1 LFDSHEKISGSRY
14 TLFRNLR
21 YLIGVPASQD
31 AHGPLKTLYTPV
43 SYFKNT
49 RGGFSTKMEGDQ
61 EVSVEELFAST
72 LHNIKCISENDST
85 EQITNYILTVS

>member
-1 LFDSHEKISGSRY
+1 MFDSHEKISGSRY